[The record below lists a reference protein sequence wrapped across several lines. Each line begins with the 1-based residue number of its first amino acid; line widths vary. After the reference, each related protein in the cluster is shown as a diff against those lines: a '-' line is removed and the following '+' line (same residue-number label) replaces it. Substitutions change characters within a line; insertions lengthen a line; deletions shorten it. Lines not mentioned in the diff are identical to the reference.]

1 MTLATV
7 SEVTEYLKELF
18 AIDPVLGDIWIR
30 GEASNL
36 SRPASGHLYFTLR
49 EGETALRA
57 VSFRQQVRALDYVP
71 RDGDAILA
79 HGRIAVY
86 EASGQYQLYVD
97 AIQPDGVGVGAAL
110 FERLRQQLER
120 EGLFDQSRKR
130 PLPRV
135 PRTIGVVTSETGA
148 VWHDIQ
154 TVVARRYPLTRLV
167 LAPTSVQG
175 LYAPDE
181 IVRALRQIQEQMQE
195 SAEAAVVIVGRGGGS
210 AEDLAAFNDERVVRA
225 IFACRIPTVSAVGHE
240 TDVTLADF
248 VADMRAPTP
257 SAAAELVTPDI
268 REVVM
273 DVQNAARAL
282 SELMQDRLEEHSE
295 DTDTLVR
302 TLERHS
308 PLHRVTQYRQRTD
321 DRARAL
327 GDLLTHRLMRERGQL
342 AHRQASLVALDPQAV
357 LARGYALVTD
367 AATGTVLRVGG
378 DGYAGRAIRVRVA
391 AGAFGATATGSIVEG
406 EGNGDGE

>member
-57 VSFRQQVRALDYVP
+57 VSFRQQVRAFDYVP
-71 RDGDAILA
+71 RDGDAVLA

-120 EGLFDQSRKR
+120 EGLFDESRKR
-130 PLPRV
+130 PLPRA

-181 IVRALRQIQEQMQE
+181 IVRALRQTQEQ
-195 SAEAAVVIVGRGGGS
+195 SEADVVIVGRGGGS

-248 VADMRAPTP
+248 VADVRAPTP

-268 REVVM
+268 REIAM
-273 DVQNAARAL
+273 DVRSAARAL
-282 SELMQDRLEEHSE
+282 GELVRDRLEEYDA
-295 DTDTLVR
+295 DTAALAR
-302 TLERHS
+302 ALERHS
-308 PLHRVTQYRQRTD
+308 PLYRVAQYRQRTD
-321 DRARAL
+321 DRVRAL
-327 GDLLTHRLMRERGQL
+327 GDLLAHRLMRERGQL
-342 AHRQASLVALDPQAV
+342 AHRQASLVALDPRAV

-367 AATGTVLRVGG
+367 AATGAVLRAGE
-378 DGYAGRAIRVRVA
+378 DGYAGRAIRVRVT
-391 AGAFGATATGSIVEG
+391 GGSFGATATGSIVEG
-406 EGNGDGE
+406 ASDGE